1 MYDQPPAMK
10 QRRPPVIPGGSPGP
24 TPDPN
29 NNIGQAAPPIRQ
41 PPQMIGGGPG
51 PTGVGGYP
59 ANDLPSG
66 PMGVSTHMNR
76 MPPRTGGSGGPAF
89 GGPPLQAGMPP
100 RITRPPIGMPG
111 GGPGPTPFGPPQFG
125 GGPGLGVN
133 QGAGGFGIAPG
144 GPGEGGPGPSLAP
157 GLPGGP
163 GGNPYMQ
170 PNAQTAS
177 PIKPHYDTS
186 MPDEW
191 RRQRQR
197 QALGQEQ

>member
-10 QRRPPVIPGGSPGP
+10 QRRPPMTPPGGSPGP
-24 TPDPN
+24 MPPPGTGGIRMPPTIPGGTPGPTS
-29 NNIGQAAPPIRQ
+29 PPRI
-41 PPQMIGGGPG
+41 PPSIPGGTPG

-59 ANDLPSG
+59 ANDLP
-66 PMGVSTHMNR
+66 PAAMGVGVHLNP
-76 MPPRTGGSGGPAF
+76 MPPRMGGGGPAY
-89 GGPPLQAGMPP
+89 GGPPIQAMPP
-100 RITRPPIGMPG
+100 RITRPPTLDG
-111 GGPGPTPFGPPQFG
+111 GPTPPGPPQFG
-125 GGPGLGVN
+125 GGPG
-133 QGAGGFGIAPG
+133 
-144 GPGEGGPGPSLAP
+144 LAP

-170 PNAQTAS
+170 PPQAAGT
-177 PIKPHYDTS
+177 KPHYDTS